1 MPHFE
6 TVATESG
13 LVSPAL
19 AFLRITPMLAWTR
32 RRANMRTRRIAHPH
46 LQYKRAKFRETSY
59 DNLN

>member
-1 MPHFE
+1 MPRFE
-6 TVATESG
+6 TGTTTSRK
-13 LVSPAL
+13 VSPAL

-46 LQYKRAKFRETSY
+46 LQYKRAKFRDTSY